1 MNLNDDHVV
10 TVRGEVMRNTFMNI
24 SEEKQRL
31 VIDAAMEEFITYG
44 YENASTNRLAKTL
57 GIAKGSIFKYFS
69 SKEHLFA
76 YLLELCLSALK
87 AHMTSYNP
95 ESGNPSKELLR
106 YAELEYDFLIDHPKY
121 YHFFY
126 MVQNEMGKE
135 WFKPYEK
142 LLIEESIVLSNALYE
157 DLLLSPMLRDHV
169 SLVIGA
175 YNQRFM
181 ANVTLKTDYQ
191 KIKKEYLSGLESHLE
206 LIKWR

>member
-1 MNLNDDHVV
+1 M
-10 TVRGEVMRNTFMNI
+10 GNTFIKI

-31 VIDAAMEEFITYG
+31 VIDAAMEEFIMHG

-76 YLLELCLSALK
+76 HLLELSLSALK
-87 AHMTSYNP
+87 THMSSYNP
-95 ESGNPSKELLR
+95 ESGEPVNELLR
-106 YAELEYDFLIDHPKY
+106 YAEHEYDFLIDHPKY

-142 LLIEESIVLSNALYE
+142 LLVEESIILSNALYQE
-157 DLLLSPMLRDHV
+157 LQMSLKLRDHV

-181 ANVTLKTDYQ
+181 ANVTLETDYQ
-191 KIKKEYLSGLESHLE
+191 KIKKDYLIGLEEHLE

>member
-1 MNLNDDHVV
+1 M
-10 TVRGEVMRNTFMNI
+10 GNTFIKI
-24 SEEKQRL
+24 SEEKQKL
-31 VIDAAMEEFITYG
+31 VIDAAMEEFIMYG

-76 YLLELCLSALK
+76 HLLELSLSALK
-87 AHMTSYNP
+87 THMSSYNH
-95 ESGNPSKELLR
+95 ESGDPVNELLR

-142 LLIEESIVLSNALYE
+142 LLVEESIILSNALYE
-157 DLLLSPMLRDHV
+157 ELQMSLKLRDHV

-175 YNQRFM
+175 FNQRFM
-181 ANVTLKTDYQ
+181 ANVTLETDYI
-191 KIKKEYLSGLESHLE
+191 KIKKDYLIGLEEHLE

>member
-1 MNLNDDHVV
+1 
-10 TVRGEVMRNTFMNI
+10 MNI
-24 SEEKQRL
+24 SIEKQKL
-31 VIDAAMEEFITYG
+31 VIDAALEEFILHG

-69 SKEHLFA
+69 SKEHLFTH
-76 YLLELCLSALK
+76 LLELSLSALK
-87 AHMTSYNP
+87 THMNSYNP
-95 ESGNPSKELLR
+95 ESGNPVKELLK

-126 MVQNEMGKE
+126 RVQSEMGKE

-142 LLIEESIVLSNALYE
+142 LLIEESILLSNALYE
-157 DLLLSPMLRDHV
+157 ELNVSFKLRDHV

-181 ANVTLKTDYQ
+181 ANVTLETDYP
-191 KIKKEYLSGLESHLE
+191 KVKKEYLFGLEEHLD